1 MTENAEYTSNNT
13 NTEEDLKSGSIR
25 NLKTNSKNSNQII
38 NTKFTQMT
46 LDSINRT
53 ESKEIKEEKKRK
65 FDIFILN
72 FINKKINFWN
82 NLFLLLCMFFFSISV
97 FMQFEIEKRYKIKKS
112 LKTTFGFKDLKNK
125 DYLFISN
132 ISNYYLQIQK
142 NITQNLINNNY
153 WLLGN
158 KYQLVSNYRI
168 TQRKMKLVSKY
179 PINPLINNKLNELK
193 WSLKTINANSKF
205 NKNNENNTN
214 FSNDFIFDKENS
226 YLKLGGFVLN
236 YTVNNTSD
244 EFEKNLK
251 NFINS
256 NTAAVIGDFTVYNF
270 ERKCFCSIIIINQ
283 IYDIGISTINIKIY
297 INNRKLYKNR
307 GFKVI
312 LFFEIL
318 FVVSYIFYVFF
329 YCRKINL
336 IVKTKIEKIKIKQ
349 ERKLEDKKNIM
360 KRESSLLLQPVIKGF
375 RNIIKKSKIVKKKKK
390 KLSKLLYQRN

>member
-1 MTENAEYTSNNT
+1 
-13 NTEEDLKSGSIR
+13 
-25 NLKTNSKNSNQII
+25 
-38 NTKFTQMT
+38 
-46 LDSINRT
+46 
-53 ESKEIKEEKKRK
+53 
-65 FDIFILN
+65 
-72 FINKKINFWN
+72 
-82 NLFLLLCMFFFSISV
+82 
-97 FMQFEIEKRYKIKKS
+97 MQFEIEKRYKIKKR
-112 LKTTFGFKDLKNK
+112 LKTTFGFKELKNK

-244 EFEKNLK
+244 ELEKNLK

-307 GFKVI
+307 GFEVR
-312 LFFEIL
+312 LFFELL

-329 YCRKINL
+329 YFRKIYL
-336 IVKTKIEKIKIKQ
+336 VVKTKIEKIKIKQ
-349 ERKLEDKKNIM
+349 ERKLEDKINIM

-390 KLSKLLYQRN
+390 H

>member
-1 MTENAEYTSNNT
+1 MTENAEYTSNNS

-25 NLKTNSKNSNQII
+25 NLKTNSKNLNQTNNIQKI

-53 ESKEIKEEKKRK
+53 ESKENKEEKKRK
-65 FDIFILN
+65 LDIFILTL
-72 FINKKINFWN
+72 INKKINFWN

-97 FMQFEIEKRYKIKKS
+97 FMQFEIEKRYKIKKR
-112 LKTTFGFKDLKNK
+112 LKTTFGFNDLKNK

-132 ISNYYLQIQK
+132 ITNYYLQIQK

-153 WLLGN
+153 WLLDN

-168 TQRKMKLVSKY
+168 TQRKMKLISKF
-179 PINPLINNKLNELK
+179 PFNPLINNQLNELK

-236 YTVNNTSD
+236 YTINNTSD
-244 EFEKNLK
+244 ELQKSLN

-256 NTAAVIGDFTVYNF
+256 NTAAVIGDFTVYNCVRF
-270 ERKCFCSIIIINQ
+270 EMVVKETDYCSYAVPGEPQ
-283 IYDIGISTINIKIY
+283 LG
-297 INNRKLYKNR
+297 
-307 GFKVI
+307 VI
-312 LFFEIL
+312 QHE
-318 FVVSYIFYVFF
+318 VETEDEMV
-329 YCRKINL
+329 
-336 IVKTKIEKIKIKQ
+336 EKIGKFEPEQ
-349 ERKLEDKKNIM
+349 EFF
-360 KRESSLLLQPVIKGF
+360 V
-375 RNIIKKSKIVKKKKK
+375 
-390 KLSKLLYQRN
+390 